1 MADDLSGLDVFVAVA
16 EERGFRAAGR
26 RLGVSGSSVSQT
38 INQLED
44 RLGVAVFERTTRSVR
59 LTEAGAR
66 LLERVRPALR
76 DLLAVQEEVREL
88 GDEPAG
94 SLRLNVSSA
103 AEGVLEG
110 PLLSDFLT
118 SYPRVRLDLVVT
130 EHTGELV
137 DAGYDAGIGLE
148 EMIDQD
154 MIAVPISGA
163 LRMVVVGSPSY
174 FAKHP
179 APAHPRDLADH
190 VCINWRPG
198 PDRPPYRW
206 EFTEDGEDFSVKIDA
221 RVLTTDPD
229 LNVRL
234 AAAGVGLTFIY
245 ERSVRAHLEEGT
257 LVPVLEEYSEPF
269 PGFFLYYPRRR
280 HQPAAVRAFID
291 FVRERVRR

>member
-16 EERGFRAAGR
+16 EESGFRAAGR
-26 RLGVSGSSVSQT
+26 RLGVSGSAVSHT

-44 RLGVAVFERTTRSVR
+44 RLGIAVFERTTRSVR
-59 LTEAGAR
+59 LTEAGEQ
-66 LLERVRPALR
+66 LLARVRPALR
-76 DLLAVQEEVREL
+76 ELHAVQDEVREL

-94 SLRLNVSSA
+94 TLRLNVSSA
-103 AEGVLEG
+103 AESVLG
-110 PLLSDFLT
+110 GSLLSDFLRN
-118 SYPRVRLDLVVT
+118 YPRVRLDLVVT

-137 DAGYDAGIGLE
+137 EAGYDAGIGLE

-154 MIAVPISGA
+154 MIAIPISEA

-174 FAKHP
+174 FAEHP
-179 APAHPRDLADH
+179 VPEHPHDLTDH

-198 PDRPPYRW
+198 PDRPPYQW
-206 EFTEDGEDFSVKIDA
+206 EFTEDGEDFSVKVDA

-234 AAAGVGLTFIY
+234 AMAGVGLNFIY
-245 ERSVRAHLEEGT
+245 ERSVRAQIEEGI

-280 HQPAAVRAFID
+280 HQSAALRAFID
-291 FVRERVRR
+291 FVRERVRG